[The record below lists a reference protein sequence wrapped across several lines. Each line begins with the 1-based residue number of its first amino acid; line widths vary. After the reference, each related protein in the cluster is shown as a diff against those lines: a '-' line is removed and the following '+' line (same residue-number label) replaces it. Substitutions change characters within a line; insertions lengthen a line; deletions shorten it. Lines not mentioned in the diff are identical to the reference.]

1 LLHKQNKIQKYTGTE
16 SALPKARAFSLFLSL
31 SLSLS
36 FHVILS
42 FSPAQEQE
50 KYRHLILSSLHLS
63 FSKLA

>member
-16 SALPKARAFSLFLSL
+16 SALPKARAFSLSL